1 MADHPDVYADGITI
15 TVNPAGFT
23 ISFTRS
29 EPATPGV
36 TETASVEIV
45 ARVRLARPMAE
56 ALRNLLEQ
64 ALAAQPGKAE
74 QTITH

>member
-15 TVNPAGFT
+15 TVNPAGIT
-23 ISFTRS
+23 LSFTRS

-36 TETASVEIV
+36 SETASIEIA
-45 ARVRLARPMAE
+45 ARVRLGRPMAE
-56 ALRNLLEQ
+56 GLRDLLQ
-64 ALAAQPGKAE
+64 RALATQPGTSE

>member
-15 TVNPAGFT
+15 TVNPAGIT
-23 ISFTRS
+23 LSFTRS

-36 TETASVEIV
+36 SKTAGVEIA

-56 ALRNLLEQ
+56 GLRDLLQ
-64 ALAAQPGKAE
+64 RALATQPGASE

>member
-15 TVNPAGFT
+15 TVNPAGIT
-23 ISFTRS
+23 LSFTRS

-36 TETASVEIV
+36 SDAATIEIA

-56 ALRNLLEQ
+56 GLRDLLQ
-64 ALAAQPGKAE
+64 RALATQPGTSE
-74 QTITH
+74 ETITH